1 MKEVKFTQPLDH
13 EHTGF
18 EKELCL
24 AAGGFT
30 KVEVTGGWFD
40 PDLQEIVVEPNWQY
54 TVAVGDSAIED
65 RVFRLARLHNAG
77 LGESALYFVHA
88 NGVATITTH

>member
-1 MKEVKFTQPLDH
+1 MLTHVQGKQPVIVVCPRKAYCTGIVRKMPGTCSQPLRILH
-13 EHTGF
+13 R
-18 EKELCL
+18 L
-24 AAGGFT
+24 
-30 KVEVTGGWFD
+30 
-40 PDLQEIVVEPNWQY
+40 NWQY
-54 TVAVGDSAIED
+54 TVAVDDSAIED